1 MGSGNRSIRFKIFLL
16 LLLPLLSLSAL
27 WGFVLNLTVGDG
39 VALLRAD
46 SLYETVGVTST
57 ELGRQLQSE
66 RTRTSTAISS
76 RELTSGFGEQR
87 ARTDRALAEFLSAER
102 TIGPDDP
109 ELRAS
114 LNGLTDRLAK
124 LPDIRSAIDGGRYT
138 RLEALSHYNE
148 ILDAVFLLYD
158 QLVSVPDLSIFQQ
171 ATAMQAMGNAR
182 EMLAREDALISG
194 ALIDGRLSADERAA
208 FAEHVAARR
217 FLHARGLSGLDVTL
231 SRPYREVFTSPAF
244 ERFLVTET
252 AVVSGEG
259 LAPPAEARLWKE
271 TVAPLADRLDR
282 LGAASSDALAERSR
296 SLSFGVVTRI
306 ALAGGVG
313 LAAVVVSIVI
323 SVRFGRRLAGELAGL
338 RAAALDLADV
348 RLPRLVARLRRGEDV
363 DAAAEA
369 PPIEARAAGGS
380 AEVIDVAHAF
390 GSVQRTAVE
399 AAVGQADLRRGV
411 SQVFVNLARRKQALL
426 HRQLSLLDSMQRRAT
441 DPDGLDDLFR
451 LDHLT
456 TRMRRHAESL
466 IILSGAAPGRAWRNP
481 VPVVDVVRAAIAEV
495 EDYKR
500 VTVSP
505 LPDALFD
512 GAAVA
517 DITHLIAELIENATI
532 YSPPQTTVTVRGDVV
547 ANGFAVEVED
557 RGLGLGALE
566 YEEINARLADPPE
579 FDLADSD
586 RLGLFVVG
594 QLAARHGIQ
603 VVLRASPFGGT
614 TAIVLVPRAVL
625 AELPSPLSVTAE
637 RIPRRSAGPRLA
649 DGAGNAARLTGGAG
663 NATAAGGSAPAAL
676 GPAPTRSGT
685 APSSPRGAGLPRRT
699 RTVPP
704 ASPARDA
711 SGRPLAAPTLTVVNG
726 LPDGGLRNGGAK
738 DPGGPPARETTGPGS
753 LPRRVRQA
761 NLAPQLRQDAP
772 EPEERAP
779 EPPAAGR
786 SPEEARALFSAFQ
799 AGARR
804 GREEQEDDAGGREDR
819 AGDLAHQKTG
829 EKEDK

>member
-39 VALLRAD
+39 TALLRAD
-46 SLYETVGVTST
+46 RLYETVGVTST
-57 ELGRQLQSE
+57 ELGRQLQAE
-66 RTRTSTAISS
+66 RARTSTAISS

-87 ARTDRALAEFLSAER
+87 ARTDRALAEFRTAER
-102 TIGPDDP
+102 TVGPDAS

-114 LNGLTDRLAK
+114 LDGLTAHLAQ
-124 LPDIRSAIDGGRYT
+124 LPEIRSAIDGGRYT

-171 ATAMQAMGNAR
+171 ATAVQAMGNAR

-194 ALIDGRLSADERAA
+194 ALIDGRFSADERAA

-217 FLHARGLSGLDVTL
+217 FLHARGLSGLDSAL
-231 SRPYREVFTSPAF
+231 GKPYQELFASPAF
-244 ERFLVTET
+244 ERFETTEA
-252 AVVSGEG
+252 AVISGEG
-259 LAPPAEARLWKE
+259 AAPPAEARPWKE
-271 TVAPLADRLDR
+271 IVSPLADRIDR

-296 SLSFGVVTRI
+296 ALSFGVVARI

-313 LAAVVVSIVI
+313 LAAVVVSIII

-338 RAAALDLADV
+338 RTVALDLADV
-348 RLPRLVARLRRGEDV
+348 RLPRLVARLRRGEEVDV
-363 DAAAEA
+363 AAEA

-390 GSVQRTAVE
+390 GSVQRTAIE

-411 SQVFVNLARRKQALL
+411 SQVFVNLARRKQGLL
-426 HRQLSLLDSMQRRAT
+426 HRQLSLLDGMQRRAT
-441 DPDGLDDLFR
+441 DPEGLDDLFR

-466 IILSGAAPGRAWRNP
+466 IILSGAAPGRAWSTP

-495 EDYKR
+495 EDYR
-500 VTVSP
+500 RIIVSP

-512 GAAVA
+512 GTAVA
-517 DITHLIAELIENATI
+517 DVTHLIAELLENATI

-557 RGLGLGALE
+557 RGLGLSDLE

-594 QLAARHGIQ
+594 RLAARHGIQ

-637 RIPRRSAGPRLA
+637 RIPRRSTAPRLA
-649 DGAGNAARLTGGAG
+649 GGTGNGTGTGAGVGTGTGGP
-663 NATAAGGSAPAAL
+663 APAAP
-676 GPAPTRSGT
+676 GPAPSRGGT
-685 APSSPRGAGLPRRT
+685 TSSSRGAGLPRRT

-704 ASPARDA
+704 ASPARA
-711 SGRPLAAPTLTVVNG
+711 SGQPLAAPTLTVVNG
-726 LPDGGLRNGGAK
+726 LPDGGAD
-738 DPGGPPARETTGPGS
+738 DPGGPPAREITGPGS

-761 NLAPQLRQDAP
+761 NLAPQLRQDSPPPEDPAP
-772 EPEERAP
+772 D
-779 EPPAAGR
+779 PPAAGR

-804 GREEQEDDAGGREDR
+804 GREEQEDGAGAREDG

-829 EKEDK
+829 EKEDE

>member
-39 VALLRAD
+39 AALLRAD
-46 SLYETVGVTST
+46 RLYETVGATST
-57 ELGRQLQSE
+57 ELGRQLQAE

-87 ARTDRALAEFLSAER
+87 ARTDRALAGFLEAAR

-109 ELRAS
+109 ELRSS
-114 LNGLTDRLAK
+114 LDGLSGRLAK
-124 LPDIRSAIDGGRYT
+124 LPEIRAAIDGGRYT
-138 RLEALSHYNE
+138 RLEALSRYNE

-158 QLVSVPDLSIFQQ
+158 QLVSVPDLPIFQQ

-194 ALIDGRLSADERAA
+194 ALIDGRLSDDERAA
-208 FAEHVAARR
+208 FTEHVAARR

-244 ERFLVTET
+244 EKFLVTET

-259 LAPPAEARLWKE
+259 AAPPAEARLWKE
-271 TVAPLADRLDR
+271 MVAPLADRLDR
-282 LGAASSDALAERSR
+282 LGVASSDALAERSR

-306 ALAGGVG
+306 VLAGGVG
-313 LAAVVVSIVI
+313 MAAVIVSIVI

-338 RAAALDLADV
+338 RAAALDLADARASPASWRACGAV
-348 RLPRLVARLRRGEDV
+348 RRS
-363 DAAAEA
+363 DAAVEA
-369 PPIEARAAGGS
+369 PPIEARTAGGS

-399 AAVGQADLRRGV
+399 AAVGQARLRRGV

-426 HRQLSLLDSMQRRAT
+426 HRQLALLDNMQRRAT

-456 TRMRRHAESL
+456 TRMRRHAENL

-557 RGLGLGALE
+557 RGLGLGVLE

-637 RIPRRSAGPRLA
+637 RIPMRSAGPRLA
-649 DGAGNAARLTGGAG
+649 DGTGDG
-663 NATAAGGSAPAAL
+663 TAVGGSAPAAL
-676 GPAPTRSGT
+676 DPAPAPGGT
-685 APSSPRGAGLPRRT
+685 TSSPRGTGLPRRT

-704 ASPARDA
+704 ASPVRGV
-711 SGRPLAAPTLTVVNG
+711 SGQPLAAPTLTVVNG
-726 LPDGGLRNGGAK
+726 LPDGGAK
-738 DPGGPPARETTGPGS
+738 EPGGPPARETTGPGN

-779 EPPAAGR
+779 DPPAAGR

-804 GREEQEDDAGGREDR
+804 GREEQEDGAGGRDDR